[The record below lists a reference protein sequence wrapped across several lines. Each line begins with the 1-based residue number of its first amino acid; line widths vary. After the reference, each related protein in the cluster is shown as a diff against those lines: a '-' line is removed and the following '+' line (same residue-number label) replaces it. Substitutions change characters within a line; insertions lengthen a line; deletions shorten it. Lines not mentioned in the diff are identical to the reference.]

1 MSTAS
6 IRHRS
11 GYCFRIGIPRQITY
25 HTGFLPPL
33 SAARYDVCSMTRMRI
48 AYVSF
53 ESPVSAGGVAKKMRA
68 QVQQWMAQGHSVRH
82 IVLGEQP
89 QPGAP
94 DYLRYPVRRAV
105 VAQFMSASLYRY
117 AIRKELS
124 SFAPDVVYIRPTMWW
139 PGLYTVLNGFRVVEE
154 VNTDMGPEIDAAER
168 HKVIKKALYRTGL
181 VFEAKH
187 IQASVYTTHELEQRL
202 SRGQMS
208 CVIGNG
214 VDFPAVPRPV
224 RAASAPP
231 NLVMVSSSANQPW
244 QGIDQLLRLATALP
258 DYRFHLVGP
267 FPDLKAPANMQLH
280 GMMDH
285 RRLAGLYDQMDF
297 GIGVL
302 ALHNKKLSEAC
313 PLKVRE
319 YSAHGLPT
327 IGGCRDTDLSGA
339 PYYLDVGDMS
349 SDFDAKLLSVRA
361 FVSEWHGKPFPWE
374 DARQRL
380 NNAIKEQ
387 ARTSF
392 FEQVVKAR

>member
-1 MSTAS
+1 
-6 IRHRS
+6 
-11 GYCFRIGIPRQITY
+11 
-25 HTGFLPPL
+25 
-33 SAARYDVCSMTRMRI
+33 MRI

-82 IVLGEQP
+82 IVLGEQQ

-94 DYLRYPVRRAV
+94 DYVRYPVRKAV
-105 VAQFMSASLYRY
+105 VAQFASASLYRH
-117 AIRKELS
+117 AIRKELE
-124 SFAPDVVYIRPTMWW
+124 SFAPEVVYIRPTMWW
-139 PGLYTVLNGFRVVEE
+139 PGLYTVLNGFKVVEE

-168 HKVIKKALYRTGL
+168 HKVIKKVLYRTGL
-181 VFEAKH
+181 MFEAKH

-202 SRGQMS
+202 SKGQMS

-214 VDFPAVPRPV
+214 VDFPTVLRPV
-224 RAASAPP
+224 RAPSAPP

-285 RRLAGLYDQMDF
+285 RQLAELYDQMDF

-327 IGGCRDTDLSGA
+327 IGGCRDTDLSGT
-339 PYYLDVGDMS
+339 PYYLDVGDVS
-349 SDFDAKLLSVRA
+349 SDFDAKLRSIRS

-380 NNAIKEQ
+380 DNGIKEQ